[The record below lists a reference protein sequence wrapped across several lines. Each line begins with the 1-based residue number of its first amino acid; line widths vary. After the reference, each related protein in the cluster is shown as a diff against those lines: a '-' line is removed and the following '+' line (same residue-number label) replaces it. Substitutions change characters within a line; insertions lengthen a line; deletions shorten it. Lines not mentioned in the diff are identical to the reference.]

1 MAPTLGVG
9 DRHDDRDEWLN
20 TFAMRRGE
28 APLHRQIYELV
39 RTGIE
44 GLRLV
49 PGTQLPSEG
58 DLASRWG
65 VSVAPVRHA
74 LLDLTAEGYLER
86 RQGRGTFVRPPKIE
100 EKLSILSSFSTSS
113 AGRTLDTDMRI
124 VSSGL
129 VKPFPEVAVALGTGK
144 RKVAL
149 LRRVASTAGQPVA
162 LLSAYM
168 DPARFP
174 GIETVVLEEGS
185 LYRTL
190 AKSFGVQFVRA
201 KTVLE
206 AIHCDDGDA
215 QLLGLRSGAF
225 ALKVDSITYNEED
238 LPVEFSRVLYDME
251 RFTFSLES
259 HRFEDKILHFPTA
272 TRLSETVAATENS
285 VRAQ

>member
-1 MAPTLGVG
+1 MVSIPAVG
-9 DRHDDRDEWLN
+9 GLHEERDEWLD
-20 TFAMRRGE
+20 TFAMRRGG

-44 GLRLV
+44 GLQL
-49 PGTQLPSEG
+49 PSGTQLPSEG

-100 EKLSILSSFSTSS
+100 EKLSILSSFSTRN
-113 AGRTLDTDMRI
+113 AGQTVDTDMR
-124 VSSGL
+124 VVFSGL
-129 VKPFPEVAVALGTGK
+129 VKPLPEVAFALGTGN

-149 LRRVASTAGQPVA
+149 LRRVASMAGQPVA
-162 LLSAYM
+162 LLSAYL
-168 DPARFP
+168 DPSRFP
-174 GIETVVLEEGS
+174 GIETAVLDEGS

-201 KTVLE
+201 QTVLE

-225 ALKVDSITYNEED
+225 ALKVDSITYNEDD

-259 HRFEDKILHFPTA
+259 HRFEDKILHFPTDKP
-272 TRLSETVAATENS
+272 LSESVADTDAS
-285 VRAQ
+285 VCTQ